1 MKPSSPFAPHAHP
14 WTLPGAG
21 RQNAV
26 FDGTWTPMRPTA
38 LLFSL
43 LLALALPA
51 AAHEDETAA
60 AEADPL
66 VRAQLEALGYG
77 FEVDADGDFKLLFD
91 LEEGRSQL
99 AYVISGTEEYG
110 ALQVREVWSPAYRAD
125 GDAFPAEV
133 ANRLLQASHTG
144 KLGAWVR
151 QDDMAVLVVK
161 VPAGATGAEL
171 DAAIS
176 YAIHV
181 ADAMEAEL
189 TGGQD
194 AF

>member
-1 MKPSSPFAPHAHP
+1 
-14 WTLPGAG
+14 
-21 RQNAV
+21 
-26 FDGTWTPMRPTA
+26 MRPTA
-38 LLFSL
+38 LLL
-43 LLALALPA
+43 PLVLALALPA
-51 AAHEDETAA
+51 AAIAQDQEPEAPQ
-60 AEADPL
+60 ADPL

-110 ALQVREVWSPAYRAD
+110 ALQVREVWSPAYRTE
-125 GDAFPAEV
+125 GDAFPVDV

-161 VPAGATGAEL
+161 VAAGATGAEL
-171 DAAIS
+171 AAAIT
-176 YAIHV
+176 YAIHA
-181 ADAMEAEL
+181 ADGMEAEL

-194 AF
+194 EF